1 MESVFSPPE
10 QWTMFQKEGLHESG
24 LWVRQNHSQPWRAQ
38 SENMQW
44 TPVVATLWGFT
55 LWPNLSLLTLFGFCI
70 TIRSSMII
78 HHKPVPVCAQSL
90 GCVQLFSTPWTRA
103 GQAPHSM
110 GFSRQEHWS
119 GLPFSPPGD
128 RPHPEM
134 ESTSPALAGRFFNTE
149 PPGKPLYNKEHSNCA
164 VKDQD
169 FQCKRETNIKLLSSH

>member
-55 LWPNLSLLTLFGFCI
+55 LWPNLSLPTLFGFCI

-90 GCVQLFSTPWTRA
+90 GYVQLFSTPWTRA

-119 GLPFSPPGD
+119 VCHFLHQGIVLTQRWNPRLLRWQADSLTLSHLGSPYTIRNIVIVLLRTKIFS
-128 RPHPEM
+128 
-134 ESTSPALAGRFFNTE
+134 A
-149 PPGKPLYNKEHSNCA
+149 KE
-164 VKDQD
+164 KQ
-169 FQCKRETNIKLLSSH
+169 I